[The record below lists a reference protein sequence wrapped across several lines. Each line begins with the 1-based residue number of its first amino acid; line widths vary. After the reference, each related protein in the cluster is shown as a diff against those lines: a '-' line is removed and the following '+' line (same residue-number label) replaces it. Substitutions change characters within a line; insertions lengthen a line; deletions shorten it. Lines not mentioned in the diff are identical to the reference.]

1 MLGSVVVGGKRHVEA
16 SSCGEGGSR
25 RRLLERS
32 VRRKQTKHPG
42 ARLTMDKAADVRVRL
57 LTASVDALLE

>member
-16 SSCGEGGSR
+16 SSGEGGSR
-25 RRLLERS
+25 SRLLERS

-42 ARLTMDKAADVRVRL
+42 ARLTMDNAADVRVRL